1 MVYQRRDEKRDSKSQ
16 INARV
21 TSKELS
27 EVKEAAQ
34 LYGLSVSEYTR
45 RKLLGLRLPK
55 PKSDAA
61 MIRELNRLGGLL
73 KLVHTESNGIYSKD
87 TAEAIQ
93 AIRKYIEVL
102 SDDREKD

>member
-1 MVYQRRDEKRDSKSQ
+1 MSHSRRAEKANSKSQ

-21 TSKELS
+21 TQKELE

-45 RKLLGLRLPK
+45 RKVLGLKLPNAK
-55 PKSDAA
+55 TDAA

-73 KLVHTESNGIYSKD
+73 KLVHSESNGVYSKD

-102 SDDREKD
+102 SGDR